1 MLVINQ
7 QKVMSMIL
15 WFRQV
20 LNHYETIIWL
30 SEIEKKSVFI
40 LISYSVAQLNKKKEG
55 RKNNV
60 RFLLMFLSIGVNN
73 HGRANIADIDDILI
87 VRKLSSKKRIHLREK
102 KKKKKWGSKK
112 RKDEA
117 WHLLDKRAKS
127 SSFYRFLSFFFC
139 RILLF
144 LL

>member
-1 MLVINQ
+1 
-7 QKVMSMIL
+7 
-15 WFRQV
+15 
-20 LNHYETIIWL
+20 L

-102 KKKKKWGSKK
+102 KKKKK
-112 RKDEA
+112 
-117 WHLLDKRAKS
+117 
-127 SSFYRFLSFFFC
+127 
-139 RILLF
+139 
-144 LL
+144 